1 MHESQICFRDSSR
14 FTVLQVVLLPWETV
28 GVVEPNS
35 QNMRSMRYLD
45 FVSILFYGA
54 MVLT

>member
-1 MHESQICFRDSSR
+1 MNHKFVFLI
-14 FTVLQVVLLPWETV
+14 VLILLFFKFVLLPWETV